1 MKRKKQG
8 LRLAFSFYITIIR
21 DITIRGV
28 SMKVIITGKQGYIG
42 LSLMNWLLNKN
53 DIEEVKMLDV
63 RTDDWR
69 QESFAGYDA
78 IVHLA
83 GIVHR
88 KETPEMEKDYYKV
101 NTELPVALAQ
111 KAKNEGVGQFI
122 FMSTMAV
129 YGSVES
135 FRHSVEIDESTSANP
150 VTYYGKSK
158 LLAEEKLQQLQDD
171 TFAVSVV
178 RPPLVYGKNCPGNYQ
193 TLRKLV
199 LKARAFP
206 KVSNQ
211 RSMIFID
218 NLCELLYLI
227 LRNRSI
233 GMFYP
238 QNKELV
244 STAEMARLIAECSR
258 VPVWFSVLPVPL
270 LYLADLLTDKVS
282 KAFGSLYYAP
292 ELSEHFQNRYCV
304 CDFEESMK
312 KTEQ

>member
-1 MKRKKQG
+1 
-8 LRLAFSFYITIIR
+8 
-21 DITIRGV
+21 
-28 SMKVIITGKQGYIG
+28 MKVIITGEKGYIG
-42 LSLMNWLLNKN
+42 VSLKNWLLNKE

-63 RTDDWR
+63 RAEDWK

-88 KETPEMEKDYYKV
+88 KETPEMEKDYYTV
-101 NTELPVALAQ
+101 NTELTAALAQ
-111 KAKNEGVGQFI
+111 KAKNDGVGQFV

-129 YGSVES
+129 YGSAES
-135 FRHSVEIDESTSANP
+135 FRHSVKIDESTPANP

-158 LLAEEKLQQLQDD
+158 LAAEEKLKQLLDK
-171 TFAVSVV
+171 TFAVSIV

-199 LKARAFP
+199 LKVRAFP
-206 KVSNQ
+206 KIRNQ
-211 RSMIFID
+211 KSMIFID

-227 LRNRSI
+227 MHSRSA

-244 STAEMARLIAECSR
+244 STAEMARLVAKCNR
-258 VPVWFSVLPVPL
+258 VPVWFSVLPIPL
-270 LYLADLLTDKVS
+270 LYLADVLTDKVS

-292 ELSEHFQNRYCV
+292 ELSAHFKNRYCV
-304 CDFEESMK
+304 CDFDESIE

>member
-1 MKRKKQG
+1 
-8 LRLAFSFYITIIR
+8 
-21 DITIRGV
+21 
-28 SMKVIITGKQGYIG
+28 MKVIITGKNGYIG
-42 LSLMNWLLNKN
+42 VSLQNWLLNKA
-53 DIEEVKMLDV
+53 DVEEIKMLDV
-63 RTDDWR
+63 RTEDWK

-88 KETPEMEKDYYKV
+88 KETPEMEKDYYKI
-101 NTELPVALAQ
+101 NTELTVELAQ
-111 KAKNEGVGQFI
+111 KAKNDGVGQFV

-129 YGSVES
+129 YGSAES
-135 FRHSVEIDESTSANP
+135 FRHEVKIDESTPANP
-150 VTYYGKSK
+150 VTFYGKSK
-158 LLAEEKLQQLQDD
+158 LLGEEKLKLLSNE
-171 TFAVSVV
+171 TFAVSIV

-199 LKARAFP
+199 LKVRAFP
-206 KVSNQ
+206 KIRNQ

-227 LRNRSI
+227 MKNRSA

-238 QNKELV
+238 QNNELV
-244 STAEMARLIAECSR
+244 STAEMARMIAEFSHIR
-258 VPVWFSVLPVPL
+258 VWFSVLPVPL

-292 ELSEHFQNRYCV
+292 ELSAYFQNQYCV